1 MDASTP
7 ESPLTSLDTGLL
19 SKIIHEFNIARRYV
33 SSYPKGHPVVTGSCE
48 RVAGL
53 FHQLFDSRDELT
65 MGIAKDSLVIDGCS
79 LDRITPFARHFARSL
94 YYHHVALVTFQ
105 KGLTAGEVERFNDI
119 LTAKREQIAAQ
130 GGIEAA
136 FREAGLLNPRIM
148 EISYDAFHAAG
159 DISDG
164 GERDGSAPSSL
175 WETFVQELLRD
186 THPSSLTAPS
196 SYAVL
201 GPESL
206 LAILHGQLPHDQ
218 LRGMQ
223 RLAYFLQ
230 KEARAQALTN
240 REMESFGKIID
251 FITGLTPVLRIHF
264 LDSVLNTL
272 EGDADPALEILS
284 HLPREVIL
292 EAVQLCSEKK
302 DAPPPLLLSVLEKLS
317 ENSLS
322 APGGDRRSEEKEIH
336 AVEGQDR
343 KLDALFRET
352 TGEEFIP
359 LDYLKTLKTLIASR
373 DIPAPDEGD
382 LAELKQTL
390 TSDSVEVAVSGII
403 LDSLQHATEGQLV
416 MLKRNLLDLS
426 RYFLEVG
433 DFRSLE
439 NMYDR
444 LQKTSFETGQA
455 VNSLKHEM
463 LETFEDT
470 DFIGEVLN
478 GLDVWGREKF
488 HEIGSLIHKVGRPF
502 VEPLLERLAEE
513 ENRTIRRYCLDHLLK
528 LADLAGESVLARLED
543 TRWYVV
549 RNLLIILRHS
559 GAPDV
564 ASHLSRVA
572 DHPHPKVRQI
582 VIEMYLQL
590 RDPEGDRLLLVD
602 LASDNPVLRLQA
614 VQQAEKSVHPD
625 VVAALLEILQR
636 KGASP
641 ESFAEKK
648 AAIRA
653 LSEIGDP
660 CAIPVLEKFLT
671 KWSFFRSSLHLSLK
685 KEIVQTLARYRAPSA
700 AALLS
705 RMAESRNLEL
715 SALASGQCRSPGR
728 DEECRSST

>member
-1 MDASTP
+1 MDASTS
-7 ESPLTSLDTGLL
+7 ESSLTSLDTGLL

-65 MGIAKDSLVIDGCS
+65 MGIAKDSLVIDGHS
-79 LDRITPFARHFARSL
+79 FDRITPFARHFARSL
-94 YYHHVALVTFQ
+94 FYHRVALVTFQ

-130 GGIEAA
+130 GGIEVA
-136 FREAGLLNPRIM
+136 FREAGLLNPRIV

-164 GERDGSAPSSL
+164 DERDGIAPSSL
-175 WETFVQELLRD
+175 WETFVQDLLQD
-186 THPSSLTAPS
+186 TFPSSLTPPS
-196 SYAVL
+196 SDAAL

-206 LAILHGQLPHDQ
+206 LSIFHGQLPQDQ
-218 LRGMQ
+218 LSGMQ

-230 KEARAQALTN
+230 KEARRQSLTK
-240 REMESFGKIID
+240 REMDSFGRILD
-251 FITGLTPVLRIHF
+251 FIAGLTPVLRRHF

-272 EGDADPALEILS
+272 EGDADPVLEILS

-292 EAVQLCSEKK
+292 ETVQLCNEKK
-302 DAPPPLLLSVLEKLS
+302 DAPPPLLLSVLGRLS
-317 ENSLS
+317 GNSMP
-322 APGGDRRSEEKEIH
+322 APGNDRRSDENEMK
-336 AVEGQDR
+336 AVEGEEG
-343 KLDALFRET
+343 KLDVLFRET

-373 DIPAPDEGD
+373 DIPAPDERD

-390 TSDSVEVAVSGII
+390 SNDCVEVAVSGII
-403 LDSLQHATEGQLV
+403 LDSFQHATEGQLG
-416 MLKRNLLDLS
+416 MLKQNLLDLS

-444 LQKTSFETGQA
+444 LQKTRFETGQA
-455 VNSLKHEM
+455 ANSLKHEM
-463 LETFEDT
+463 LGTFEET

-502 VEPLLERLAEE
+502 VEPLLDRLADE
-513 ENRTIRRYCLDHLLK
+513 ENRTLRRYCLDQLLK
-528 LADLAGESVLARLED
+528 MAELARESVLARLED

-559 GAPDV
+559 GGAEL
-564 ASHLSRVA
+564 ATHLCRVA

-582 VIEMYLQL
+582 VIEIYLQL
-590 RDPEGDRLLLVD
+590 RDPEGDRLLLID
-602 LASDNPVLRLQA
+602 LASDNAALRLQA
-614 VQQAEKSVHPD
+614 IQQAEKSVHPD
-625 VVAALLEILQR
+625 VVSGLLGILRR
-636 KGASP
+636 KGTSP
-641 ESFAEKK
+641 DSFAEKK
-648 AAIRA
+648 AAIRTLA
-653 LSEIGDP
+653 DIGNP
-660 CAIPVLEKFLT
+660 CAIPVLEKILT
-671 KWSFFRSSLHLSLK
+671 KWVFFRYSLHLSLK
-685 KEIVQTLARYRAPSA
+685 KEIVQTLGRYSEPSA
-700 AALLS
+700 AALLG
-705 RMAESRNLEL
+705 RMVESRNPEL
-715 SALASGQCRSPGR
+715 SALALAQCRNPGR
-728 DEECRSST
+728 DEE